1 MPDTLLLTYLYTP
14 RLGLRADRQIQPV
27 LALGSGLQPPS
38 TPLSTLTL
46 LGLCLCR
53 KSWLGLSSKL
63 TSATCTRT
71 GMVRRVS
78 GLGSWGAGSR

>member
-53 KSWLGLSSKL
+53 KSWLGQPPPRPP
-63 TSATCTRT
+63 TQRT
-71 GMVRRVS
+71 LRGFRLEKTGYWPQRVKM
-78 GLGSWGAGSR
+78 

>member
-46 LGLCLCR
+46 LGLCL
-53 KSWLGLSSKL
+53 SSKL